1 MGIYKVS
8 TQTSLTV
15 SLLPRKRN
23 RPTLWE
29 LGLELRKRDS
39 LLLSENQTARLHPSC
54 VHTSTHAG
62 RVRIRHRNKRSPN
75 HVKVTDCHKYGARGS
90 SVGRAERGSFCR
102 SPITMCRTGS

>member
-8 TQTSLTV
+8 TQTGLTV

-39 LLLSENQTARLHPSC
+39 LLLSEDRTARLHPSC
-54 VHTSTHAG
+54 V
-62 RVRIRHRNKRSPN
+62 RVRIRRRNKRSPN
-75 HVKVTDCHKYGARGS
+75 HVKVISAYINATDCPKYGARGS
-90 SVGRAERGSFCR
+90 AVGRAETGSFCR
-102 SPITMCRTGS
+102 SPIIMCRTGS

>member
-39 LLLSENQTARLHPSC
+39 
-54 VHTSTHAG
+54 
-62 RVRIRHRNKRSPN
+62 
-75 HVKVTDCHKYGARGS
+75 
-90 SVGRAERGSFCR
+90 
-102 SPITMCRTGS
+102 